1 MAGDPQTRRLL
12 WMAFAGTRGG
22 PMRAR
27 IVALLRE
34 RPMNTNQLAAALGVD
49 YKAAQHH
56 LRVLARDGMVSRPTG
71 RYAVEYS
78 LTGLLEANMA
88 TFDEIAAKLEKSK

>member
-1 MAGDPQTRRLL
+1 ML
-12 WMAFAGTRGG
+12 FSGTRGG

-27 IVALLRE
+27 IVMLLRA
-34 RPMNTNQLAAALGVD
+34 RPMNTNRLAAALGVD

-56 LRVLARDGMVSRPTG
+56 LRVLAREGMVSAPGG

-88 TFDEIAAKLEKSK
+88 TFDEVAAKLEKGK